1 MDQLMTPDLL
11 LGAFLLSQGIECQ
24 STKIYDNQTYFVF
37 NFGQQEQK
45 AFEEYHTNQMLQVL
59 KKNYDELNEMVI
71 RYSPV
76 VEEEHYDEY

>member
-1 MDQLMTPDLL
+1 MDQLMTPDIL

-24 STKIYDNQTYFVF
+24 STKIYDNQTYYVF

-45 AFEEYHTNQMLQVL
+45 AFEKYHTNQMLKEL

-71 RYSPV
+71 RYSPA
-76 VEEEHYDEY
+76 VEEECYDEY